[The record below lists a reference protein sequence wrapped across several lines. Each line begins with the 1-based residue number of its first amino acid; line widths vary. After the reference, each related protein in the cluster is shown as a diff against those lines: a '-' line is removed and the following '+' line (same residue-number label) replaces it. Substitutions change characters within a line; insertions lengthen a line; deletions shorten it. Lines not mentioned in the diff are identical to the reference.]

1 MFEHLVISKPRNSLV
16 EVSDPTNIGK
26 HLLLKFFFKFET
38 NIMKFLTTVC
48 ILLLTIDFVT
58 PRDFFYYEVSTKIYE
73 RYVHLLNYQ

>member
-26 HLLLKFFFKFET
+26 HLLLKFFLKFET
-38 NIMKFLTTVC
+38 NIMKFLTSVC
-48 ILLLTIDFVT
+48 ILLLTIEFVT

-73 RYVHLLNYQ
+73 R